1 MESECKTKKRLTLEF
16 KDAADM
22 YARLEASLVEKT
34 GLVTDLEYT
43 KLRAIADTACSLCT
57 QLRKDLDEHTRR
69 HGC

>member
-22 YARLEASLVEKT
+22 YSRLEASLVEKT
-34 GLVTDLEYT
+34 GLVADQDYA
-43 KLRAIADTACSLCT
+43 KLQALADTARSLST